1 MVICGM
7 SVQLYLVKKSVRLKF
22 RQILSG
28 VAVDKGTRALQH
40 LLLQIAAKGI
50 LPLVQRAVGEG
61 EGLRL
66 QIVHNQQDNTD
77 MSTGKLLLLA
87 IRTFT
92 GEIQNFTRTIQ
103 QNDAVILVS
112 VHVNDSIYFI

>member
-1 MVICGM
+1 MSEFQLAPVINFQLPVYGIKKSADAAYDIFSLNTNLKIQCKLMVICM

-66 QIVHNQQDNTD
+66 
-77 MSTGKLLLLA
+77 
-87 IRTFT
+87 
-92 GEIQNFTRTIQ
+92 
-103 QNDAVILVS
+103 
-112 VHVNDSIYFI
+112 

>member
-1 MVICGM
+1 MSEFQLAPVINFQLPVYGIKKSADAAYDIFSLNTNLKIQCKLMVICGM

-66 QIVHNQQDNTD
+66 
-77 MSTGKLLLLA
+77 
-87 IRTFT
+87 
-92 GEIQNFTRTIQ
+92 
-103 QNDAVILVS
+103 
-112 VHVNDSIYFI
+112 